1 MKSAEHKETG
11 EKIHIYEVSYLVVP
25 VVSEDKVTEE
35 VSAIRNALEGAGA
48 AIIAEEFP
56 KIRTLAYSMERSIES
71 KKQKFSEGYFGWIK
85 FELPAVSI
93 SNIKQKLDN
102 MPNILR
108 HLIIKTVR
116 ENTVYL
122 GKSTGAHSK
131 NGDKPEGEPQP
142 VQSENPQT
150 ADKTADKKEG
160 KIISE
165 VSGKEIDKSIDAL
178 VIN

>member
-48 AIIAEEFP
+48 TIIAEEFP
-56 KIRTLAYSMERSIES
+56 KMRTLAYSMERSSES
-71 KKQKFSEGYFGWIK
+71 KKQKFNEGYFGWIK

-122 GKSTGAHSK
+122 GKSTGTHSK
-131 NGDKPEGEPQP
+131 NGDKPEGEPLP
-142 VQSENPQT
+142 VPSEDSQ
-150 ADKTADKKEG
+150 AADKKEG
-160 KIISE
+160 KISSE

-178 VIN
+178 VID